1 VRRQVDGWESTRG
14 LWLLGLEAAVR
25 RLVGAGCGDDSRPH
39 THVGGVVMKLF
50 PALETGNVGL
60 AVVAA
65 TFTKWGDRPCEVS
78 VAAAKQ
84 QVNHRNDHIL
94 RIVRR
99 RIRQINTR
107 FG

>member
-1 VRRQVDGWESTRG
+1 MRG
-14 LWLLGLEAAVR
+14 LLLLGLEAAVR
-25 RLVGAGCGDDSRPH
+25 RMVGVGRGRGDDSRPH

-60 AVVAA
+60 GVVVAM
-65 TFTKWGDRPCEVS
+65 FTNWGDGPCEVP

-84 QVNHRNDHIL
+84 QVNHRNDHML
-94 RIVRR
+94 TIVRR
-99 RIRQINTR
+99 RTWQINTP